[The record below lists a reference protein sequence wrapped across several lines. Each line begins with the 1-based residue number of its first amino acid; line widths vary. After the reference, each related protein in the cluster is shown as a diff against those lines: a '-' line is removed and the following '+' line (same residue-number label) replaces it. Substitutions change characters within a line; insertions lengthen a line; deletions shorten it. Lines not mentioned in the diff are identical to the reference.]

1 MYLSSRDNSSN
12 EMLCAAMDSADKVF
26 GTAIQRQIVG
36 ACGNKILRV
45 SFGETTISLKHNK
58 TSLWD
63 TAAPTAILT
72 ALGGMVTDNFGEPLI
87 YNKKLLQNKFGVV
100 ASTIGAKW
108 KQLELSNSMRG
119 EKIILGALE
128 KFGVCNEYDVLQYK
142 LILL

>member
-1 MYLSSRDNSSN
+1 MYNTD
-12 EMLCAAMDSADKVF
+12 A
-26 GTAIQRQIVG
+26 
-36 ACGNKILRV
+36 
-45 SFGETTISLKHNK
+45 
-58 TSLWD
+58 
-63 TAAPTAILT
+63 
-72 ALGGMVTDNFGEPLI
+72 ALGVMVTDNFGEPLI